1 LFRKWNSTFFHYFKY
16 GRHPYIHIYIR
27 ELEPFSLSFRNKCFF
42 GFYFSLVSVFFKLLC
57 WIGVHC
63 GIYTDFYNIPNISY
77 LNSLPP
83 TFSFIPTPHWKNT
96 LNRHIFSIYIHV
108 YIVITLYSPSYTLS
122 SPSSPPISNTP
133 STPSWDLLWF
143 SN

>member
-1 LFRKWNSTFFHYFKY
+1 
-16 GRHPYIHIYIR
+16 
-27 ELEPFSLSFRNKCFF
+27 
-42 GFYFSLVSVFFKLLC
+42 
-57 WIGVHC
+57 
-63 GIYTDFYNIPNISY
+63 
-77 LNSLPP
+77 LNSLSP
-83 TFSFIPTPHWKNT
+83 TFSFIPTPHWRNT

-108 YIVITLYSPSYTLS
+108 YIVITPYSPSYTLS